1 VEDPNLDPPSASKY
15 YSEIALHL
23 PSAKFGGKGTGGEE
37 SVGEEMGNEI
47 PGSAPGLVTEVL
59 ADPSPWVDVCAHQ
72 RMVRSNVGGRGARCI
87 ISQ

>member
-1 VEDPNLDPPSASKY
+1 
-15 YSEIALHL
+15 
-23 PSAKFGGKGTGGEE
+23 
-37 SVGEEMGNEI
+37 MGIEI